1 MTDDDALHEARERW
15 GIEAAVRHRQADLQD
30 GQKAYAVGVCK
41 DYLFIIM
48 GRAIRGRPRLR
59 KPTMNFVDWALP
71 KLASRR
77 PIKSRTHHGCG

>member
-41 DYLFIIM
+41 DYLFIM
-48 GRAIRGRPRLR
+48 
-59 KPTMNFVDWALP
+59 
-71 KLASRR
+71 
-77 PIKSRTHHGCG
+77 HGQGDSWEAAFAEADNEFC